1 MKELSGKVLE
11 FVNEQKSRTVKSI
24 FDKVIAC
31 GYEEDFLEKYNS
43 LIAIQQ
49 IILDLHPN
57 SPKMITTIC
66 YVLGAYA
73 RYLKLEDVYQTIQ
86 SIDRQTLWIQ
96 AKPNADKKFISNK
109 AFNEV
114 VHDIG
119 MCEDVNGNYY
129 QSLFRCVYEGIYCDD
144 MSVIANLR
152 ASDISGNTVTLRT
165 DNNETYQLD
174 LPNDLIDD
182 LKDLAESDEWERKN
196 RYGIFSIKVAGKYY
210 DSCFK
215 IENRNKGDS
224 ETTYRFGYYQRLR
237 KISKEYLEYNLLPS
251 QIYVSG
257 IMYRI
262 SLKLKENNISI
273 EDAFANENRNRLV
286 SQIIAD
292 ELKRCNYQI
301 AVKAFRELVKGHLE
315 IFSLD

>member
-1 MKELSGKVLE
+1 MKTEKLTGMVLE
-11 FVNEQKSRTVKSI
+11 YVNEHNDRCTKSI
-24 FDKVIAC
+24 FDKIIDC
-31 GYEEDFLEKYNS
+31 GYENDFLQKSSSKDY
-43 LIAIQQ
+43 IQQ

-73 RYLKLEDVYQTIQ
+73 RYLELEDVYQTIQ

-109 AFNEV
+109 AFKEV
-114 VHDIG
+114 AHDIG
-119 MCEDVNGNYY
+119 MCEELNANYY
-129 QSLFRCVYEGIYCDD
+129 RSLFRCIYEGIYCDD
-144 MSVIANLR
+144 MSIIANLR

-165 DNNETYQLD
+165 DNNESYQLD
-174 LPNDLIDD
+174 LPNDLIED

-196 RYGIFSIKVAGKYY
+196 RYGTFSIKVAGKHP

-257 IMYRI
+257 IMYRV
-262 SLKLKENNISI
+262 SLKLKENNITI
-273 EDAFANENRNRLV
+273 EDAFANDNRNRLV

-292 ELKRCNYQI
+292 ELERCNYKI
-301 AVKAFRELVKGHLE
+301 EVKAFRELIKGHLE
-315 IFSLD
+315 VFS